1 MGRVTGGVSGKS
13 DFSKRVSTGICTI
26 ETFDGTP
33 PGGSDPI
40 SIPDGIDDLPRG
52 QDLMCERVPVVLVP
66 KEIGVAHDDQV
77 ERQPQADELS
87 CYGRIEIPLTL
98 HVIEYHQQIEIA
110 TILGFVTR
118 DGTEYYYH
126 PRVGGIHDPADGLV
140 HLGVIEQSGSSY
152 VDRCDIT
159 HHRIGHPFGSCGCGT
174 TCRMSRD
181 FGWNEMI
188 RWPWNQERASMNS
201 SISYI
206 ESHSGCHLMAGR
218 FRKSN
223 TPYSS
228 NIRIVSFG
236 GMLWQRLYSSTQWT
250 LNLIVSDWLTDAPA
264 IRDHLP
270 VRPRTTGTVDGR

>member
-1 MGRVTGGVSGKS
+1 MGRVTRGVSGKS

-159 HHRIGHPFGSCGCGT
+159 HHRIGDPFESCGSGT
-174 TCRMSRD
+174 TM
-181 FGWNEMI
+181 
-188 RWPWNQERASMNS
+188 P
-201 SISYI
+201 Y
-206 ESHSGCHLMAGR
+206 ESR
-218 FRKSN
+218 FRIEWN
-223 TPYSS
+223 DMIAPG
-228 NIRIVSFG
+228 IRNV
-236 GMLWQRLYSSTQWT
+236 
-250 LNLIVSDWLTDAPA
+250 
-264 IRDHLP
+264 
-270 VRPRTTGTVDGR
+270 PR

>member
-52 QDLMCERVPVVLVP
+52 QDLMCERVPIVLVP

-118 DGTEYYYH
+118 DGTEYYDH
-126 PRVGGIHDPADGLV
+126 PRVGGIHDPADDFV

-159 HHRIGHPFGSCGCGT
+159 HHRIGDPFESCGSGT
-174 TCRMSRD
+174 TM
-181 FGWNEMI
+181 
-188 RWPWNQERASMNS
+188 P
-201 SISYI
+201 Y
-206 ESHSGCHLMAGR
+206 ESR
-218 FRKSN
+218 FRIEWNDSVALESGTCFDEFVYIIHRIAQWLPSHGWKVQEIEHPVLVEYPDRLLRRYLVSE
-223 TPYSS
+223 TVLLDAMDLEPHRLRLTHGCSGHTRSPSSSSS
-228 NIRIVSFG
+228 N
-236 GMLWQRLYSSTQWT
+236 
-250 LNLIVSDWLTDAPA
+250 N
-264 IRDHLP
+264 RDS
-270 VRPRTTGTVDGR
+270 